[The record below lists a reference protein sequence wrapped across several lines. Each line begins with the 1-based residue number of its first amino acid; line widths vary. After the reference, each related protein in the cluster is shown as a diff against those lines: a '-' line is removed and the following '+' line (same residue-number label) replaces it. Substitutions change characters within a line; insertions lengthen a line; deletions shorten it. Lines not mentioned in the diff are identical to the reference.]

1 MNDVARSDALE
12 DDTSVVNKRVKSPP
26 GTSEEIL
33 DVAEQLFGLHG
44 LDGVSLRAIGAAAGS
59 SNNYAVQYHFGDKA
73 QLVRAIFERR
83 LPALEVQ
90 RARLLSAVTRDGK
103 GGDPRALLEVVLRPI
118 AAERDRDGR
127 CSYAAFLV
135 GLDHFEGDHSARM
148 EVADMA
154 PLTHHVVGLLAG
166 ALPQIPEALFPDR
179 SLAAWTVF
187 LAALVRWDRRK
198 ADGQAVLPRD
208 VMIADALDSAFG
220 ALTAPVSQE
229 VANGLT

>member
-1 MNDVARSDALE
+1 M
-12 DDTSVVNKRVKSPP
+12 NKRAKSPP

-33 DVAEQLFGLHG
+33 DVAEQLFGRHG

-73 QLVRAIFERR
+73 QLIRAIFERR

-90 RARLLSAVTRDGK
+90 RARLLGAVTREGK
-103 GGDPRALLEVVLRPI
+103 GGDARALLEVILRPI
-118 AAERDRDGR
+118 AAEKDRDGR

-135 GLDHFEGDHSARM
+135 GLEHFEGGHSRRM
-148 EVADMA
+148 DVADLA
-154 PLTHHVVGLLAG
+154 PLTHHVVELLAG
-166 ALPQIPEALFPDR
+166 ALPHIPEALFHDR
-179 SLAAWTVF
+179 SLAAYTVF
-187 LAALVRWDRRK
+187 LAALVRWDRRQ
-198 ADGQAVLPRD
+198 ADGQAVLSRE
-208 VMIADALDSAFG
+208 VMIADALDAAFG